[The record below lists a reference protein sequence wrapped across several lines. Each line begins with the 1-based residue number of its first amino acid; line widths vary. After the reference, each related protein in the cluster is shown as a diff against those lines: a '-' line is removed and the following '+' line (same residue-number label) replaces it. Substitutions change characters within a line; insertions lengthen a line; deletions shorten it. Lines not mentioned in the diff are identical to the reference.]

1 MGTAEFREPDNK
13 VNQNNSK
20 LRAKNHLIRL
30 SNQSIS
36 TNNFK
41 FPDYLFTIFWTQPT
55 SLDDINNFITTRE
68 IKDLRDGNIQLFVS
82 LIRAVID
89 HLLQLTSLK
98 DVKLESQFPVLELFN
113 CVRLLTKLLPFLYE
127 RVELNGFIN
136 ELFWSV
142 SVDEKEKL
150 DETRR
155 STINSEKKDITSTD
169 ADGSSSRSNS
179 TCVTS
184 VTSKPLGF
192 RLIEAL
198 LDLLFTSGLTVSST
212 TPTTNLLANTV
223 EFSIWEPG
231 IGRMGKYQQPNP
243 ELDSNRLEI
252 LRLII
257 VLSSQCL
264 YKSVSTIVP
273 TGSRFLTVL
282 VSATPKL
289 KILTLIASLLNLS
302 CRSNMNMSGGDQA
315 TGLQLSNPQFKEVR
329 IQLVTNAIQL
339 FTLLIVYPI
348 PKEDHKFVFEIVGR
362 SASSSKPVNLVRY
375 YCGKLHKDDEL
386 KLMEKGLLMP
396 LYKPFE
402 ATASN
407 SGFSGLSNL
416 MKGKLQLSNEPSFW
430 NQELVML
437 VWELFQCN
445 KRFRTFL
452 AETTSVKLVMA
463 LVYNVYIYRNQ
474 PKHRNFVRCCS
485 YFVLYLICDPHISS
499 KLLEK
504 IDSDFYESF
513 PQNFKINSPP
523 TTYRDFIII
532 HTCGCLSQD
541 CPRVLIPTFVEWIY
555 NLVPMVASS
564 EDNDSKTNEVIPMTN
579 RRLSAKNLMAG
590 TTSTRQLSFAAHYV
604 TPFVDH
610 LMIQQLQYT

>member
-1 MGTAEFREPDNK
+1 MGTTD
-13 VNQNNSK
+13 SK

-30 SNQSIS
+30 SNQSIN
-36 TNNFK
+36 TNNYQ
-41 FPDYLFTIFWTQPT
+41 FPDHLFTIFWTQPT

-68 IKDLRDGNIQLFVS
+68 IKNLRDGNIQLFVS
-82 LIRAVID
+82 LIQAVID

-98 DVKLESQFPVLELFN
+98 DVKLESSQFPVLELFN

-142 SVDEKEKL
+142 DENEKL
-150 DETRR
+150 NET
-155 STINSEKKDITSTD
+155 TNGDAINSEKNATGI
-169 ADGSSSRSNS
+169 DGSSSRSDS
-179 TCVTS
+179 TNGTS
-184 VTSKPLGF
+184 TTPKPLGY

-212 TPTTNLLANTV
+212 TPKANLPANTV
-223 EFSIWEPG
+223 DFSIWEPG
-231 IGRMGKYQQPNP
+231 IGRMGKYQQPNNP
-243 ELDSNRLEI
+243 ELDANRLEI

-273 TGSRFLTVL
+273 TGSRFMTVL

-302 CRSNMNMSGGDQA
+302 CLSNMSGADQVN
-315 TGLQLSNPQFKEVR
+315 GLQLSNPQFKELRV
-329 IQLVTNAIQL
+329 QLVTNAIQL
-339 FTLLIVYPI
+339 LTLLIVYPI
-348 PKEDHKFVFEIVGR
+348 PKEDHKFVFEIVGKPA
-362 SASSSKPVNLVRY
+362 SSSSKPVNLVRY
-375 YCGKLHKDDEL
+375 YCGKLHKNDEL

-402 ATASN
+402 ATVRN
-407 SGFSGLSNL
+407 SGFTGLSNL

-452 AETTSVKLVMA
+452 AETTGVKLVIA
-463 LVYNVYIYRNQ
+463 LVYNVYIYRSQ
-474 PKHRNFVRCCS
+474 QKQRNFVRCCS
-485 YFVLYLICDPHISS
+485 YFVLYLICDPHIST

-504 IDSDFYESF
+504 IDPDFYETF
-513 PQNFKINSPP
+513 PQTFKISSPP

-532 HTCGCLSQD
+532 QTCGCLSLD

-555 NLVPMVASS
+555 NLVPMR
-564 EDNDSKTNEVIPMTN
+564 KT
-579 RRLSAKNLMAG
+579 
-590 TTSTRQLSFAAHYV
+590 
-604 TPFVDH
+604 
-610 LMIQQLQYT
+610 